1 MGTGITQKKNNN
13 DKKRINFL
21 SLNYVHINIS
31 RKEGKR
37 NGGQKGKEKAEGS
50 ARSPVCSVPACEPYC
65 ELARSST
72 RKS

>member
-1 MGTGITQKKNNN
+1 MGITQKIIIII
-13 DKKRINFL
+13 KKKINFL

-37 NGGQKGKEKAEGS
+37 KGGQKGKEKAEGS
-50 ARSPVCSVPACEPYC
+50 ARSPVCSVPMREPYC